1 MTKRYEENFD
11 EVDDFKMKNK
21 SHLLNE
27 VSKKLSLKN
36 TK

>member
-21 SHLLNE
+21 SNLLNE
-27 VSKKLSLKN
+27 VSFEQHR
-36 TK
+36 